1 MKLTFLGA
9 TQTVTGSKY
18 LLEHGGKKILVDC
31 GLFQGHKEVRQR
43 NWEKLPIDPR
53 NIDAIVLTHAHID
66 HSGYIPLL
74 VKNGFRGKIF
84 CSKAT
89 FDLCTI
95 LLPDS
100 GFLQE
105 EDARMA
111 NKYGYSRHHPALPLY
126 DAKEAQE
133 SLAYFQPI
141 DFDQAHYFSDDFY
154 FTLNPSGHILGS
166 AFISVFYGDKIV
178 VFSGDLGRP
187 VDPIMKPPSQL
198 QHADYLLIESTYG
211 NRLHDKTDPAEI
223 IKDVIVRTAARGGVV
238 VIPAFAVG
246 RAQNIMYYIHQLKEQ
261 NAIPDLPVYLD
272 SPMSINAAEILYKH
286 SNEHKLGKD
295 LCSKVCQV
303 AHYVRTSEESK
314 KLNQIRV
321 PMVIISASGMA
332 EGGRVLH
339 HLKNYISDHKNTIL
353 FSGFQAEG
361 TRGEKIL
368 RGDKE
373 IKIHGFSYEVNAE
386 IVNISNSS
394 AHADY
399 EEILNW
405 LANFKQAPK
414 KTFVT
419 HGSVESTNSLKEK
432 IEKRFGWNV
441 FVPQYLQS
449 EELQ

>member
-154 FTLNPSGHILGS
+154 NPSSPL
-166 AFISVFYGDKIV
+166 KI
-178 VFSGDLGRP
+178 
-187 VDPIMKPPSQL
+187 IHSQ
-198 QHADYLLIESTYG
+198 QTHP
-211 NRLHDKTDPAEI
+211 K
-223 IKDVIVRTAARGGVV
+223 
-238 VIPAFAVG
+238 IPTE
-246 RAQNIMYYIHQLKEQ
+246 N
-261 NAIPDLPVYLD
+261 
-272 SPMSINAAEILYKH
+272 
-286 SNEHKLGKD
+286 
-295 LCSKVCQV
+295 
-303 AHYVRTSEESK
+303 
-314 KLNQIRV
+314 
-321 PMVIISASGMA
+321 
-332 EGGRVLH
+332 
-339 HLKNYISDHKNTIL
+339 L
-353 FSGFQAEG
+353 F
-361 TRGEKIL
+361 
-368 RGDKE
+368 
-373 IKIHGFSYEVNAE
+373 
-386 IVNISNSS
+386 
-394 AHADY
+394 
-399 EEILNW
+399 
-405 LANFKQAPK
+405 P
-414 KTFVT
+414 
-419 HGSVESTNSLKEK
+419 
-432 IEKRFGWNV
+432 
-441 FVPQYLQS
+441 
-449 EELQ
+449 